1 MVAKILG
8 NCQQHLVALIED
20 VGIGRN
26 GQRAGILVIDS
37 DGEATLASVLRTSQ
51 QGSLDDDV
59 AEAHLLGVAKA
70 IEIETQSTKPV
81 AAVGTIDGLAD
92 LSHVGCLVV
101 AVGYQP
107 RGNGRDAAVGGYPG
121 SIDLTTVCAVASH
134 VEGNPGRR
142 EYHALLGNE
151 VEVDGVILVGGI
163 VLLGW
168 LHQRLLANGAN
179 ALVGQRRAEFH
190 VAGLEVGAHLLVG
203 TESCRL
209 PFASLM
215 ERETH
220 RSRLVLQR
228 CTTLGDATDTNIGQ
242 ANRLTGGIAVVPRIN
257 PHFELLSA
265 FKGHYR
271 LCLHFVHG
279 VAGH

>member
-20 VGIGRN
+20 VGTGCN

-37 DGEATLASVLRTSQ
+37 DSEAALTGVLRTSQ

-59 AEAHLLGVAKA
+59 AEAHLLGVAKT

-81 AAVGTIDGLAD
+81 AAVGTFDGLAD

-121 SIDLTTVCAVASH
+121 GINLTAVCAVAGH

-151 VEVDGVILVGGI
+151 VEVDGVIFVGGI

-168 LHQRLLANGAN
+168 LHQC
-179 ALVGQRRAEFH
+179 
-190 VAGLEVGAHLLVG
+190 LLV
-203 TESCRL
+203 
-209 PFASLM
+209 
-215 ERETH
+215 
-220 RSRLVLQR
+220 
-228 CTTLGDATDTNIGQ
+228 DA
-242 ANRLTGGIAVVPRIN
+242 PR
-257 PHFELLSA
+257 A
-265 FKGHYR
+265 FID
-271 LCLHFVHG
+271 
-279 VAGH
+279 